1 MTTPLIE
8 DAQRAARVALSL
20 TEVAKRDAYERYLA
34 AVGDSPEE
42 HHLIGLVQR
51 LDSVLADLRTA
62 ADDLAWLVRSG
73 E

>member
-1 MTTPLIE
+1 MTPTSVTWPPS
-8 DAQRAARVALSL
+8 ATHPRS
-20 TEVAKRDAYERYLA
+20 TT
-34 AVGDSPEE
+34 
-42 HHLIGLVQR
+42 LIGLVQR